1 MRDAAKTD
9 AASNRRVTMG
19 DWLVWGQFLNQTL
32 TKIPLES
39 SHKGF
44 LISVMKLVW
53 IGAALENFEINKFH

>member
-1 MRDAAKTD
+1 
-9 AASNRRVTMG
+9 MG